1 MWVDATLMVD
11 LTLGYFLTQPCI
23 SGTTWVTSGWK
34 ERNPYCRKP
43 GGLHWRIN
51 FYVEVLINTWCRD
64 LQMWRRNLSVFSI
77 SFLYSWIE
85 VLDLNQLF
93 NWRTEIWEP
102 FKMKLIYIWVLQSWT
117 LAAHMTTSIPT
128 HKTTSQY
135 LGGHMRK
142 RHIVVS
148 QPLVTLKPAKM
159 KEMRHVMARFDALSV
174 KLLVVMLIVMT
185 MLISLQ
191 GGDAELV
198 HDHHHDSYK
207 SLGPYFYHDYV
218 NGTNV
223 TDVIVVSG
231 RGGSGFGSLTVFND
245 PLTETPEFNSTTV
258 ARSQGLQV
266 VVRFS
271 SALNFTTFL
280 N

>member
-1 MWVDATLMVD
+1 
-11 LTLGYFLTQPCI
+11 
-23 SGTTWVTSGWK
+23 
-34 ERNPYCRKP
+34 
-43 GGLHWRIN
+43 
-51 FYVEVLINTWCRD
+51 
-64 LQMWRRNLSVFSI
+64 
-77 SFLYSWIE
+77 
-85 VLDLNQLF
+85 
-93 NWRTEIWEP
+93 
-102 FKMKLIYIWVLQSWT
+102 
-117 LAAHMTTSIPT
+117 
-128 HKTTSQY
+128 
-135 LGGHMRK
+135 MRK
-142 RHIVVS
+142 RHIAVS
-148 QPLVTLKPAKM
+148 RPLVTLKPAKM
-159 KEMRHVMARFDALSV
+159 KEMRHVMARFDALSI

-198 HDHHHDSYK
+198 HDHRHDSYK

-271 SALNFTTFL
+271 SAPNFTTFL